1 MATDHRHLS
10 FFSRVLFCDKCKKTC
25 VSYISVSYLCTI
37 TGVIMYLRVFVYVAD
52 LEARMFFPAA
62 LTPFLLLTFISPA
75 KANVIFLH

>member
-25 VSYISVSYLCTI
+25 VSYISVSYINWCLSCT
-37 TGVIMYLRVFVYVAD
+37 YVYSCVCRFS